1 MPLLMGAAAAE
12 VGAAVLAPAPNPSR
26 PLKASNDA
34 EGWAVEGDADD
45 DEDDAVGADMP
56 AFMSDKSTR
65 PPHVPAA
72 GVGVAAFLFAPL
84 AAAEKSPKS
93 SCCWGAGTRIV
104 VAAAEVGAAG
114 AATGV
119 GKVIGI
125 DMGTDEDANTSKAA
139 GGADLTGA
147 EAAGVGMD
155 DERPKASNEA
165 DDDDGAEDDKP
176 NASNGTAAA
185 AADDDDDGA
194 GAVGAKKSM
203 LLDDDE
209 NKSIDDE
216 VAGAGVALVAD
227 DDDEEGT
234 DEGGAGGALTGLIL
248 MMGAFLTAAG
258 PPAAA
263 AAAAAALIGA
273 GAA

>member
-139 GGADLTGA
+139 GGLTGA

-165 DDDDGAEDDKP
+165 EDDDGAEDDKP
-176 NASNGTAAA
+176 NASKGTAAA

-234 DEGGAGGALTGLIL
+234 DAGGAGGALTGLIL